1 MPNIQLRPYQIQGI
15 RDIFDAWNPAT
26 QNKMNVLFQMP
37 TGTGKTTVFSEIV
50 RRARIKDKKVL
61 IVVHRKELVE
71 QIVERL
77 SLFDVSAGI
86 ISGDIPADRN
96 KEVQVATIQ
105 TLSKREYPEAD
116 IIIID
121 ECHHAKASTYKKLWD
136 IYPQARFLGVT
147 ATPIRLNGEGFSEL
161 FEILINCGQLSDFVK
176 AGYLVP
182 IRHFSGMVPDLSSVS
197 VKMNDYAIKELG
209 DVMKDDLLMADL
221 VNSYFAHANGKK
233 MIIFAVNV
241 EHSQRIVQE
250 YREAG
255 ISAEHLDANTPKTQR
270 EQILRNF
277 KEGRTR
283 VLSNVDIVSE
293 GFDVPDCEAVQLARP
308 TKSLALYLQQVG
320 RCMRPAPGKSEGI
333 VLDNAALWTEHGLSQ
348 QNRKWTLEGKKKKKR
363 RNSQYPMDVVYVEDG
378 VIRQPAI
385 PEEVEGMRLLE
396 MTQEMDDL
404 LLFERFLEAAWDK
417 GDKPIRAF
425 MQLKDKLLH
434 QDRLFTAFHL
444 SYIIKRVYDYPEA
457 PKKGLWYYTAI
468 ENNIDYKLIKKA
480 VETYAYT

>member
-1 MPNIQLRPYQIQGI
+1 MIL
-15 RDIFDAWNPAT
+15 T
-26 QNKMNVLFQMP
+26 K
-37 TGTGKTTVFSEIV
+37 SS
-50 RRARIKDKKVL
+50 L
-61 IVVHRKELVE
+61 I
-71 QIVERL
+71 
-77 SLFDVSAGI
+77 
-86 ISGDIPADRN
+86 
-96 KEVQVATIQ
+96 
-105 TLSKREYPEAD
+105 
-116 IIIID
+116 
-121 ECHHAKASTYKKLWD
+121 
-136 IYPQARFLGVT
+136 
-147 ATPIRLNGEGFSEL
+147 
-161 FEILINCGQLSDFVK
+161 DFC
-176 AGYLVP
+176 
-182 IRHFSGMVPDLSSVS
+182 
-197 VKMNDYAIKELG
+197 
-209 DVMKDDLLMADL
+209 
-221 VNSYFAHANGKK
+221 NSYFAHANGKK

-255 ISAEHLDANTPKTQR
+255 ISAEHLDTNTPKTQR

-385 PEEVEGMRLLE
+385 PEEVEGMQLLE

>member
-1 MPNIQLRPYQIQGI
+1 M
-15 RDIFDAWNPAT
+15 
-26 QNKMNVLFQMP
+26 
-37 TGTGKTTVFSEIV
+37 
-50 RRARIKDKKVL
+50 
-61 IVVHRKELVE
+61 
-71 QIVERL
+71 
-77 SLFDVSAGI
+77 
-86 ISGDIPADRN
+86 
-96 KEVQVATIQ
+96 
-105 TLSKREYPEAD
+105 
-116 IIIID
+116 
-121 ECHHAKASTYKKLWD
+121 
-136 IYPQARFLGVT
+136 
-147 ATPIRLNGEGFSEL
+147 
-161 FEILINCGQLSDFVK
+161 DFC
-176 AGYLVP
+176 
-182 IRHFSGMVPDLSSVS
+182 
-197 VKMNDYAIKELG
+197 
-209 DVMKDDLLMADL
+209 
-221 VNSYFAHANGKK
+221 NSYFAHANGKK

-385 PEEVEGMRLLE
+385 PEEVEGMQLLE